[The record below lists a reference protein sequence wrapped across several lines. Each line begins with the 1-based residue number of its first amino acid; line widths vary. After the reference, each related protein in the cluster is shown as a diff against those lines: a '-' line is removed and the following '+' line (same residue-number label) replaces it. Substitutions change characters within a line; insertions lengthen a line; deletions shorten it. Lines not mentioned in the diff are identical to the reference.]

1 MYLTEPLIC
10 LKAQIIHCSSYTQY
24 VTKQVFTGDL
34 SGQTQSK
41 VPEKSD
47 MSMRLESDAHNTQC
61 ITDNLARNKGKRRS
75 ECGVD

>member
-1 MYLTEPLIC
+1 MVKH
-10 LKAQIIHCSSYTQY
+10 KA
-24 VTKQVFTGDL
+24 KF
-34 SGQTQSK
+34 QTR
-41 VPEKSD
+41 KSD